1 MPHDLMLPN
10 KQMKWDY
17 FRSRTRN

>member
-1 MPHDLMLPN
+1 MLPN